1 MKKNKLLKK
10 AVSILSSAIIALE
23 IVIIIFIVITKISG
37 GVPSLFG
44 YHMYV
49 IVSPSMSPEI
59 KVGDVIIS
67 KKYENETLDVDDVVQ
82 YVGRGGDIEG
92 KIITHKI
99 ISIDG
104 EGSDATIV
112 TQGVANPSP
121 DRPIK
126 GSDVVAVMKYKTVL
140 IGPLY
145 KIFSSTAGF
154 IFLVMLP
161 LAGMIIFEVVNLAL
175 ELKKEKEKEKEEEEQ
190 QND

>member
-10 AVSILSSAIIALE
+10 AVSILSGIVISVE
-23 IVIIIFIVITKISG
+23 IVIILFIVITKISG

-44 YHMYV
+44 HQMYV

-59 KVGDVIIS
+59 NVGDVIVS
-67 KKYENETLDVDDVVQ
+67 KKYENEPLAVGDVVQ
-82 YVGRGGDIEG
+82 YIGKYGDIDG

-112 TQGVANPSP
+112 TQGVANAEP
-121 DRPIK
+121 DRPINA
-126 GSDVVAVMKYKTVL
+126 SDVIAVMKYKTVI

-145 KIFSSTAGF
+145 RVFSSTAGF

-161 LAGMIIFEVVNLAL
+161 LAAMIVFEIVNLVID
-175 ELKKEKEKEKEEEEQ
+175 LKKEREKEEEEQ
-190 QND
+190 DE